1 MTGAMAW
8 PNAMPSMDSACCEH
22 PFQKNQF
29 QNERLSACG
38 EIFFPSV
45 FSISVM
51 VTRPPSRA

>member
-1 MTGAMAW
+1 MAW
-8 PNAMPSMDSACCEH
+8 PNAIPSMDSACCEH

-38 EIFFPSV
+38 EIFFSSV

-51 VTRPPSRA
+51 VIRPPSRA